1 MTEQIEDACIYFVV
15 LAVVIIISMTLLAD
29 KSLFAQAMLLLGSM
43 TGTVMLVKQWR
54 DN

>member
-29 KSLFAQAMLLLGSM
+29 KSLFAQAMFLLGAM